1 MQYYYLLVKY
11 AHKTVFFFSDYPP
24 TLLESFAEQTLSPGN
39 SLSLRCIAQGR
50 PLPQITWSLDG
61 APVPD
66 SGARLR
72 MGDYVRPGGQVVSYV
87 NVSSVRPED
96 GGQYACVAENGAGRA
111 RHSGRINVKGPPFVR
126 PMSNTTA
133 VAGDMLE
140 LTCPVGGY
148 PIDTIRWEKGKVID
162 FYEF

>member
-1 MQYYYLLVKY
+1 MIPFV
-11 AHKTVFFFSDYPP
+11 DYPP
-24 TLLESFAEQTLSPGN
+24 TLLETFAEQTLSPG
-39 SLSLRCIAQGR
+39 SPLSLRCVAQGR

-96 GGQYACVAENGAGRA
+96 GGQYACAAENAAGRT
-111 RHSGRINVKGPPFVR
+111 RHAGRISVIGPPFVR

-133 VAGDMLE
+133 VAGDTLE
-140 LTCPVGGY
+140 LTCPVGGH
-148 PIDTIRWEKGKVID
+148 PIESIRWEKGR
-162 FYEF
+162 